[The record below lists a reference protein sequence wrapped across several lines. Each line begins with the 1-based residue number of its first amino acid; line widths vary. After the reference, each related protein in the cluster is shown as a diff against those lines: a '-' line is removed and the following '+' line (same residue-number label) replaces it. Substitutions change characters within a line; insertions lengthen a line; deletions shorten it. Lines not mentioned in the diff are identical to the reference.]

1 MTKKRKPIWTVTGY
15 DAADKLLWGPVNVEA
30 LNADVARMEAIGAL
44 RWLPQGEELLAR
56 TERITET
63 RKP

>member
-1 MTKKRKPIWTVTGY
+1 MP
-15 DAADKLLWGPVNVEA
+15 
-30 LNADVARMEAIGAL
+30 NADVARMEAIGAL

-56 TERITET
+56 TERITER